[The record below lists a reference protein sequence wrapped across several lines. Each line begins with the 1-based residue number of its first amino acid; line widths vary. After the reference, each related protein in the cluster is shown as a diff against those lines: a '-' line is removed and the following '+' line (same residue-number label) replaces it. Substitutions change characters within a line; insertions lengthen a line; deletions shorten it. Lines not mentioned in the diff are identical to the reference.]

1 MINTSIT
8 NEETAK
14 YCIYN
19 DGTFYCRLTGDY
31 CVCWF
36 NRKNCSNGKLWE
48 EEDEND
54 T

>member
-1 MINTSIT
+1 MINKSIT

-14 YCIYN
+14 HCIYN